1 MHLRL
6 LPLCF
11 LLSFTLSA
19 QTLPEAATTPAA
31 TPPPFQPQ
39 VSAYIGIVHPIVTF
53 QGKNTIWN
61 FDEYYLS
68 GLTTAV
74 IVRKAPKFAYSL
86 ELVGFMRAQ
95 NGSSRASNL
104 MLHPGVTFYLK
115 NNFAITPR
123 IGFETSGR
131 YGFTFVF
138 TKTMLKTK
146 YNVFNFN
153 LVNLYR
159 YGAEAKPSVTFAI
172 NLTCGF

>member
-39 VSAYIGIVHPIVTF
+39 VSAYIGIV
-53 QGKNTIWN
+53 
-61 FDEYYLS
+61 
-68 GLTTAV
+68 
-74 IVRKAPKFAYSL
+74 R
-86 ELVGFMRAQ
+86 FMRAQ